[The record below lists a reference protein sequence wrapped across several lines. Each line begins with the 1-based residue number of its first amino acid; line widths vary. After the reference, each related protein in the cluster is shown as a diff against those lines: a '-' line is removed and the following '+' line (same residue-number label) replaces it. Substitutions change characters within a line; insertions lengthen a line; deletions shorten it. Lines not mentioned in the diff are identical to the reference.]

1 MKDERMEH
9 TATPKL
15 FFGAAARD
23 LRVQLGH
30 TQRAMAEQLGI
41 SMRYLS
47 RIENNQAR
55 PSLDLLDRWR
65 KVFEMD
71 LYVDAFWWGE

>member
-15 FFGAAARD
+15 LFGAAARD